1 MQVFALLTADRHTHR
16 YIMKAV
22 CFAVTRIPHM
32 GHLGVGEEAILKG
45 AFDGNGQKQEPCA
58 RWEDPGV

>member
-1 MQVFALLTADRHTHR
+1 
-16 YIMKAV
+16 
-22 CFAVTRIPHM
+22 M